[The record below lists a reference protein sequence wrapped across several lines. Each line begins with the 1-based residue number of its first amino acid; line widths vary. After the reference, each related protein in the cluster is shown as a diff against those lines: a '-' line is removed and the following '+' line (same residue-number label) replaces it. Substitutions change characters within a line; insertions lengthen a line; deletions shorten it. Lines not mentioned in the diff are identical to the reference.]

1 MRRAAGGPVIVLSI
15 MMGFGSIGC
24 AAIDAGHEGVLVE
37 QPFFFGHGG
46 VDPVPS
52 KTGRLWL
59 APTTHVIDVD
69 VRPVQYSEHFDII
82 SAENAPVSF
91 DAFMIA
97 NVVEGRSPEL
107 IARYGPNW
115 YHNNVKEAFRTFVRE
130 EVQKYPLFQLT
141 TDPTTRTKLQEA
153 IAREVQTK
161 LIEKQNIPVRLNRVV
176 VGSILPP
183 KGVVEQTTQTIVQEQ
198 RKITM
203 VEFQKAEEARE
214 KAEKQRGIADRAYRE
229 SLGLTAPEFVDLRR
243 IEVQKEIVQHS
254 PSALTVIMGL
264 ERFGINLPPIG
275 ADKAEMEPRPR
286 LHLAQLRLLGLRNR
300 GHLAVGIDLC
310 FDHVTHLNLP
320 AHFGG
325 QGDGHFAVLTVS
337 NHVMFASAHFR

>member
-1 MRRAAGGPVIVLSI
+1 MRQTSSSANAMIVAWAALLFMS
-15 MMGFGSIGC
+15 GC
-24 AAIDAGHEGVLVE
+24 VAIEAGHEGVLVE

-46 VDPVPS
+46 VDATPS
-52 KTGRLWL
+52 KTGRVWV
-59 APTTHVIDVD
+59 APTTKVVEVD
-69 VRPVQYSEHFDII
+69 IRPLQYSEHFDII

-91 DAFMIA
+91 DAFLIA

-107 IARYGPNW
+107 ISRYGAGW
-115 YHNNVKEAFRTFVRE
+115 YQNNVKEAFRTFVRE
-130 EVQKYPLFQLT
+130 EVQRYPLFQLT
-141 TDPTTRTKLQEA
+141 TDPTTRTKLQDA
-153 IAREVQTK
+153 IAREVQNK
-161 LIEKQNIPVRLNRVV
+161 LIDKQNMPIRLNRVV

-264 ERFGINLPPIG
+264 ERVGVNLPPTG
-275 ADKAEMEPRPR
+275 TDR
-286 LHLAQLRLLGLRNR
+286 
-300 GHLAVGIDLC
+300 
-310 FDHVTHLNLP
+310 
-320 AHFGG
+320 
-325 QGDGHFAVLTVS
+325 
-337 NHVMFASAHFR
+337 

>member
-1 MRRAAGGPVIVLSI
+1 MRQGAWFMLGVVGIVGASLST
-15 MMGFGSIGC
+15 SGC
-24 AAIDAGHEGVLVE
+24 VAIEAGHEGVMVE

-46 VDPVPS
+46 IDPSPS
-52 KTGRLWL
+52 KTGRVWV
-59 APTTHVIDVD
+59 APTTKVIEVD
-69 VRPVQYSEHFDII
+69 VRPLQYSEHFDII

-91 DAFMIA
+91 DAFLIA

-107 IARYGPNW
+107 IGRYGATW
-115 YHNNVKEAFRTFVRE
+115 YQNNVKEAFRTFVRE
-130 EVQKYPLFQLT
+130 EVQRYPLFQLT
-141 TDPTTRTKLQEA
+141 TDPTTRTKLQDA
-153 IAREVQTK
+153 IAREVQNK
-161 LIEKQNIPVRLNRVV
+161 LIDKQNMPIRLNRVV

-264 ERFGINLPPIG
+264 ERVGINMPP
-275 ADKAEMEPRPR
+275 
-286 LHLAQLRLLGLRNR
+286 LASDR
-300 GHLAVGIDLC
+300 
-310 FDHVTHLNLP
+310 
-320 AHFGG
+320 
-325 QGDGHFAVLTVS
+325 
-337 NHVMFASAHFR
+337 

>member
-1 MRRAAGGPVIVLSI
+1 MKYGAWPMVGTVGLLLVTS
-15 MMGFGSIGC
+15 GC
-24 AAIDAGHEGVLVE
+24 VAIEAGHEGVLVE

-46 VDPVPS
+46 VDATPS
-52 KTGRLWL
+52 KTGRVWV
-59 APTTHVIDVD
+59 APTTKVIEVD
-69 VRPVQYSEHFDII
+69 VRPLQYSEHFDII

-97 NVVEGRSPEL
+97 NVVEGRSPE
-107 IARYGPNW
+107 IVGRYGTNW
-115 YHNNVKEAFRTFVRE
+115 YQNNVKEAFRTFVRE

-141 TDPTTRTKLQEA
+141 TDPTTRTKLQDA

-161 LIEKQNIPVRLNRVV
+161 LIEKQNMPIRLNRVV

-254 PSALTVIMGL
+254 PAALTVIMGL
-264 ERFGINLPPIG
+264 ERVGINMPP
-275 ADKAEMEPRPR
+275 
-286 LHLAQLRLLGLRNR
+286 LA
-300 GHLAVGIDLC
+300 
-310 FDHVTHLNLP
+310 
-320 AHFGG
+320 
-325 QGDGHFAVLTVS
+325 GD
-337 NHVMFASAHFR
+337 R

>member
-1 MRRAAGGPVIVLSI
+1 MSDRAGPVIGGVAAVAFV
-15 MMGFGSIGC
+15 MMSVGC
-24 AAIDAGHEGVLVE
+24 VAIDAGHEGVLVE

-52 KTGRLWL
+52 KTGRVFV
-59 APTTHVIDVD
+59 APTTRVIDVD
-69 VRPVQYSEHFDII
+69 VRPIQYSEHFDII

-91 DAFMIA
+91 DAFLIA

-107 IARYGPNW
+107 ISKYGPAW
-115 YHNNVKEAFRTFVRE
+115 YQNNVKEAFRTFVRE

-141 TDPTTRTKLQEA
+141 TDPTTRAKLQDA
-153 IAREVQTK
+153 IGREIQTK
-161 LIEKQNIPVRLNRVV
+161 LIEKQGIPVRLNRVV

-183 KGVVEQTTQTIVQEQ
+183 KGVVEQTTQTIIQEQ

-264 ERFGINLPPIG
+264 ERVGINMPPLA
-275 ADKAEMEPRPR
+275 ADK
-286 LHLAQLRLLGLRNR
+286 
-300 GHLAVGIDLC
+300 
-310 FDHVTHLNLP
+310 
-320 AHFGG
+320 
-325 QGDGHFAVLTVS
+325 
-337 NHVMFASAHFR
+337 

>member
-1 MRRAAGGPVIVLSI
+1 MTRIARGVAGSLILASAVLLLA
-15 MMGFGSIGC
+15 GC
-24 AAIDAGHEGVLVE
+24 VAIDAGHEGVLVE

-52 KTGRLWL
+52 KTGRVWV
-59 APTTHVIDVD
+59 APTTKVIDV
-69 VRPVQYSEHFDII
+69 RPIQYSEHFDII

-91 DAFMIA
+91 DAFLIA
-97 NVVEGRSPEL
+97 NVIEGRTPEL
-107 IARYGPNW
+107 INRFGPNW
-115 YHNNVKEAFRTFVRE
+115 YQNNAKEAFRTFVRE

-153 IAREVQTK
+153 IARELQTK
-161 LIEKQNIPVRLNRVV
+161 LLEKQALPIRLNRVV

-183 KGVVEQTTQTIVQEQ
+183 KGVVEQTTQTIIQEQ

-203 VEFQKAEEARE
+203 VEFQKAEESRE

-264 ERFGINLPPIG
+264 ERIGINLPPFG
-275 ADKAEMEPRPR
+275 AEK
-286 LHLAQLRLLGLRNR
+286 
-300 GHLAVGIDLC
+300 
-310 FDHVTHLNLP
+310 
-320 AHFGG
+320 
-325 QGDGHFAVLTVS
+325 
-337 NHVMFASAHFR
+337 

>member
-1 MRRAAGGPVIVLSI
+1 MRRPSRSTLVIVLA
-15 MMGFGSIGC
+15 MGLLVSGTGC
-24 AAIDAGHEGVLVE
+24 AAVEAGHEGVLVE

-46 VDPVPS
+46 VNPVPAT
-52 KTGRLWL
+52 TGRINL
-59 APTTHVIDVD
+59 APTTKMIDVD
-69 VRPVQYSEHFDII
+69 IRPIQFSEHFDII

-91 DAFMIA
+91 DAFLIA

-107 IARYGPNW
+107 ISRFGPNW
-115 YHNNVKEAFRTFVRE
+115 YQNNVKEAFRTFVRE

-141 TDPTTRTKLQEA
+141 TDPTTRNKLQEA

-198 RKITM
+198 RRITM
-203 VEFQKAEEARE
+203 IEFQKAEEARE

-264 ERFGINLPPIG
+264 ERVGINMPPL
-275 ADKAEMEPRPR
+275 AAER
-286 LHLAQLRLLGLRNR
+286 
-300 GHLAVGIDLC
+300 
-310 FDHVTHLNLP
+310 
-320 AHFGG
+320 
-325 QGDGHFAVLTVS
+325 
-337 NHVMFASAHFR
+337 

>member
-1 MRRAAGGPVIVLSI
+1 MRQGAWSMLGVVGAVGVMLVTS
-15 MMGFGSIGC
+15 GC
-24 AAIDAGHEGVLVE
+24 VAIEAGHEGVMVE

-46 VDPVPS
+46 VDPSPT
-52 KTGRLWL
+52 KTGRVWV
-59 APTTHVIDVD
+59 APTTKVIEVD
-69 VRPVQYSEHFDII
+69 IRPLQYSEHFDII

-97 NVVEGRSPEL
+97 NVLEGRSPEL
-107 IARYGPNW
+107 IGRYGTTW
-115 YHNNVKEAFRTFVRE
+115 YQNNVKEAFRTFVRE
-130 EVQKYPLFQLT
+130 EVQRYPLFQLT
-141 TDPTTRTKLQEA
+141 TDPTTRTKLQDA
-153 IAREVQTK
+153 IAREVQNK
-161 LIEKQNIPVRLNRVV
+161 LIDKQNMPIRLNRVV

-243 IEVQKEIVQHS
+243 IEVQKEIVQHA

-264 ERFGINLPPIG
+264 ERVGINMPSSG
-275 ADKAEMEPRPR
+275 ADR
-286 LHLAQLRLLGLRNR
+286 
-300 GHLAVGIDLC
+300 
-310 FDHVTHLNLP
+310 
-320 AHFGG
+320 
-325 QGDGHFAVLTVS
+325 
-337 NHVMFASAHFR
+337 

>member
-1 MRRAAGGPVIVLSI
+1 MTRIARGVAGSLILASAVLLLA
-15 MMGFGSIGC
+15 GC
-24 AAIDAGHEGVLVE
+24 VAIDAGHEGVLVE
-37 QPFFFGHGG
+37 QPLFFGHGG
-46 VDPVPS
+46 VDPVPA
-52 KTGRLWL
+52 KTGRVGV
-59 APTTHVIDVD
+59 APTTKVIDVD
-69 VRPVQYSEHFDII
+69 VRPIQYSEHFDII

-91 DAFMIA
+91 DAFLIA
-97 NVVEGRSPEL
+97 NVIEGRTPEL
-107 IARYGPNW
+107 INRFGPNW
-115 YHNNVKEAFRTFVRE
+115 YQNNAKEAFRTFVRE

-161 LIEKQNIPVRLNRVV
+161 LLEKQALPIRLNRVV

-183 KGVVEQTTQTIVQEQ
+183 KGVVEQTTQTIIQEQ

-203 VEFQKAEEARE
+203 VEFQKAEESRE

-264 ERFGINLPPIG
+264 ERVGINLPP
-275 ADKAEMEPRPR
+275 
-286 LHLAQLRLLGLRNR
+286 LG
-300 GHLAVGIDLC
+300 
-310 FDHVTHLNLP
+310 
-320 AHFGG
+320 
-325 QGDGHFAVLTVS
+325 S
-337 NHVMFASAHFR
+337 EK